1 MRLLR
6 LIGSDTRFL
15 VRYGFVFMYAIFTAL
30 YLVLLSLL
38 DDRWKQMIAAVLVFT
53 DPAAMGLFFMGAI
66 IHLEKEEQT
75 LHSIALSPLPQYE
88 YLISKICSLTLL
100 ATVVGLILGIAGGL
114 AQHVLHYLFALVS
127 SSVIFTSLALAI
139 ATRTHSLNQF
149 LVAVVPI
156 EAVVNTPLILHL
168 FSVEVP
174 LGVLHPS
181 LAYLDLV
188 LYREQVLL
196 SLLCLSAWAVFS
208 LLLAKLALQQYVSTL
223 GGYRR

>member
-1 MRLLR
+1 M
-6 LIGSDTRFL
+6 
-15 VRYGFVFMYAIFTAL
+15 V
-30 YLVLLSLL
+30 
-38 DDRWKQMIAAVLVFT
+38 AAVLVFT

-114 AQHVLHYLFALVS
+114 AQHVLYYLFALVS

-139 ATRTHSLNQF
+139 ASRTHSLNQF

-196 SLLCLSAWAVFS
+196 SLICLSAWAVFS

>member
-1 MRLLR
+1 MRLLH

-38 DDRWKQMIAAVLVFT
+38 DERWKQLVTALLVFT

-66 IHLEKEEQT
+66 IHLEKGEQT
-75 LHSIALSPLPQYE
+75 LHSIALSPVSLHE

-100 ATVVGLILGIAGGL
+100 ATGVGLLLGIAGGL
-114 AQHVLHYLFALVS
+114 ADHIGLYLFALVS

-156 EAVVNTPLILHL
+156 EAGVNTPLILHL
-168 FSVEVP
+168 FSIEVP

-188 LYREQVLL
+188 LYRQQVLL
-196 SLLCLSAWAVFS
+196 SILCLSAWAASS
-208 LLLAKLALQQYVSTL
+208 LLLAKLALEQYIATL
-223 GGYRR
+223 GGCRR